1 MLPAP
6 VIAAAAWA
14 VPGLGHLLA
23 GRPAKALYMGGLI
36 LGAFAAG
43 LLLGQGHS
51 VSSEKF
57 PFHWYGQLGA
67 GGPALLADALLGAVP
82 QRETILR
89 LELGVVFT
97 TVAGILNVVAL
108 VDAYTIARQQPGAG
122 RPTERG

>member
-23 GRPAKALYMGGLI
+23 GRPAKAAYMGGLI
-36 LGAFAAG
+36 LGAFALG

-51 VSSEKF
+51 VSSGKF
-57 PFHWYGQLGA
+57 PFHWWGQLGA
-67 GGPALLADALLGAVP
+67 GGPALLADALLGSTP
-82 QRETILR
+82 QHQTILR

-108 VDAYTIARQQPGAG
+108 VDAYVLARRRGAAA
-122 RPTERG
+122 